1 MNKLIQ
7 SNAPTYTSIEE
18 ASHDVLEVISKFVG
32 VNTFFIAKNDK
43 TDVNI
48 ISSFNRENLI
58 LESGFETLYRDSY
71 WQFIVQGGR
80 EPLIID
86 NLATHASTKDM
97 EVTKSLG
104 GGSLIGAPIYYRNGD
119 NYGTLCGLDTKPF
132 HYTQDHVDLFKA
144 MANLLGNVLKLERA
158 NSEIESLSV
167 PIVPISNE
175 VAILPIIGDV
185 SELRTEQLMEKALAE
200 SAKHQFDYLIFDL
213 SGLANIRSESASLFL
228 I

>member
-1 MNKLIQ
+1 M
-7 SNAPTYTSIEE
+7 
-18 ASHDVLEVISKFVG
+18 
-32 VNTFFIAKNDK
+32 
-43 TDVNI
+43 
-48 ISSFNRENLI
+48 
-58 LESGFETLYRDSY
+58 
-71 WQFIVQGGR
+71 
-80 EPLIID
+80 ID

-144 MANLLGNVLKLERA
+144 MANLLGNVLELERA

-228 I
+228 RIGQSLKLIGVQMIVTGIRPDLAIKAVQASSDFDQIVIKSNLQQALNWIGYKLIKN

>member
-1 MNKLIQ
+1 
-7 SNAPTYTSIEE
+7 
-18 ASHDVLEVISKFVG
+18 
-32 VNTFFIAKNDK
+32 
-43 TDVNI
+43 
-48 ISSFNRENLI
+48 
-58 LESGFETLYRDSY
+58 
-71 WQFIVQGGR
+71 
-80 EPLIID
+80 
-86 NLATHASTKDM
+86 M

-144 MANLLGNVLKLERA
+144 MANLLGNVLELERA

-228 I
+228 RIGQSLKLIGVQMIVTGIRPDLAIKAVQASSDFDQIVIKSNLQQALNWIGYKLIKN